1 MGGDGDGVRGP
12 GRSASAGGRA
22 QAPAGWPAGVRPPG
36 AADWER
42 TAVGWLLDE
51 CPPDYRGMDVLRRY
65 PVALAWLAE
74 HTVSAEQHACRR
86 ALATARADLAGDVP
100 PPAVAEVLEA
110 LELRSARL
118 LAVERAVRLVGE
130 ALRGRRFAPRL

>member
-1 MGGDGDGVRGP
+1 MGSEGRPVRGAQPAAGEP
-12 GRSASAGGRA
+12 GRV

-36 AADWER
+36 APDWER

-51 CPPDYRGMDVLRRY
+51 CPPDYRGIDVLRRY
-65 PVALAWLAE
+65 PVALAWLAA
-74 HTVSAEQHACRR
+74 HTVAAEQQACRR
-86 ALATARADLAGDVP
+86 ALATARADLADAVP
-100 PPAVAEVLEA
+100 PPAVAQVLEA